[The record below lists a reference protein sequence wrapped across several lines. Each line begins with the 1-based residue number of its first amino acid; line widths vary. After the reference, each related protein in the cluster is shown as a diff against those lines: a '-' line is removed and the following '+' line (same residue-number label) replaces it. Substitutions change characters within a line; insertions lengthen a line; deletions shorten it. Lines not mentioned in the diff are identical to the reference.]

1 MDIEIN
7 RGNFRELRIIE
18 PAVSPLA
25 EDQARLRVERF
36 GLSSNNVS
44 YAVVGDMLSYWD
56 FFPASD
62 PVAGDDTV
70 WGRVPVWGFAR
81 VTETRSADVAVGEL
95 LFGYLPMSDE
105 VVVTVGS
112 ANPFTV
118 SDVSAHRAHL
128 ANAYNSLR
136 RCEQDPSYSEATAD
150 LQMLLYPLFF
160 TSFVIDDFLEDNADF
175 GAERVVISSAS
186 AKTALGAAFLAKAR
200 GITVVGMTSAAN
212 RAFTE
217 AIGIYDEVVTYDQ
230 AGDLPLVPTVFVDVA
245 GNQGTVAAVHA
256 RLTDFLVHSMIVG
269 DTHWDETPSL
279 DGAPLPGPRPVF
291 LFAPSQI
298 AKRTEDWGSV
308 ELNRK
313 VADAWS
319 RFIAWVPSWLSLE
332 HRGGAEAVRSLFLDL
347 LENRIDPAVGYTC
360 TMTEE
365 VTS

>member
-1 MDIEIN
+1 VDIEIN

-18 PAVSPLA
+18 PTVSPLA

-112 ANPFTV
+112 ANPFTI

-160 TSFVIDDFLEDNADF
+160 TSFVIDDFLEDNVDF

-200 GITVVGMTSAAN
+200 GITVKVCLECSARHSVVADRELISWYDKCN
-212 RAFTE
+212 S
-217 AIGIYDEVVTYDQ
+217 IYSPRMVS
-230 AGDLPLVPTVFVDVA
+230 ASMPRCIVA
-245 GNQGTVAAVHA
+245 CGV
-256 RLTDFLVHSMIVG
+256 
-269 DTHWDETPSL
+269 E
-279 DGAPLPGPRPVF
+279 
-291 LFAPSQI
+291 
-298 AKRTEDWGSV
+298 GSV
-308 ELNRK
+308 
-313 VADAWS
+313 
-319 RFIAWVPSWLSLE
+319 
-332 HRGGAEAVRSLFLDL
+332 VRRRDGNIVL
-347 LENRIDPAVGYTC
+347 LLPRSGNDVYDYRPHVW
-360 TMTEE
+360 
-365 VTS
+365 